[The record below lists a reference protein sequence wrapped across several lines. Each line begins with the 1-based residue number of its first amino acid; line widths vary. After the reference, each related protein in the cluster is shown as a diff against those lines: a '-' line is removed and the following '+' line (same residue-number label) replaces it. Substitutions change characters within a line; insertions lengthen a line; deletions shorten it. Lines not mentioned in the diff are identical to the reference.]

1 MLMLRH
7 DMTNSPTLN
16 LTEAGLHWYNIS
28 RKRSDS
34 KAFQRNTNFSK
45 LETIITYLQF
55 FGICSTFRT
64 RVNSM
69 FKRSKCFK

>member
-7 DMTNSPTLN
+7 DITHSPSFN

-28 RKRSDS
+28 CKRSDS
-34 KAFQRNTNFSK
+34 KAFKRYANLSK

-55 FGICSTFRT
+55 FGICSTFKI
-64 RVNSM
+64 RVNPI